1 MTRSAL
7 DQWDHQ
13 LYELTKTSVVAVTFT
28 DVRPAELP
36 REVSPQPSGCS
47 FWKLAAEGKAFY
59 AEAPDHSGC
68 LVGAYALGAEL
79 SQSQTTELVELTST
93 MVKLSYVTA
102 REVKEL
108 PHRSNRLRYVIYTPL
123 SQSPS
128 FPDLILVRGN
138 VWHLML
144 LTEAARAAGFL
155 KSTPAMG
162 RPACAIIPE
171 SLASNEA
178 VLSLGCIGNR
188 VYTDLGDHEG
198 YCAIPGKAIESVCAS
213 LSTIL
218 QANKLLGQFHRERQR
233 HLVATA

>member
-1 MTRSAL
+1 MTRSVL

-13 LYELTKTSVVAVTFT
+13 LYELTKTAAVAVTFT
-28 DVRPAELP
+28 DVRPTELP
-36 REVSPQPSGCS
+36 HEVTPQPSGCS
-47 FWKLAAEGKAFY
+47 FWKLAAEGRAFY
-59 AEAPDHSGC
+59 TEAPDHLGC

-79 SQSQTTELVELTST
+79 SKRQTTELAELTST
-93 MVKLSYVTA
+93 MVKLSYVKA
-102 REVKEL
+102 QEVAEL
-108 PHRSNRLRYVIYTPL
+108 PHLSDRLRYVIYTPL

-171 SLASNEA
+171 SLALNEA

-218 QANKLLGQFHRERQR
+218 EANKILGQFHRERQDR
-233 HLVATA
+233 LIATA